1 MEYIDKTAYLKLFV
15 LTDQYELGKFVSLPL
30 LFHIFTLKVTVL
42 LLRDG
47 YQYYGNIQNV
57 NIKQQQIFKIF
68 LKATLPPPNTKL
80 SF

>member
-15 LTDQYELGKFVSLPL
+15 LTDQYELRKFVSLPL

-57 NIKQQQIFKIF
+57 NIKQQQILKIF